1 MKKKRINCIMRFK
14 LFATSVALLTI
25 PLLLAGCAGGDNF
38 DLSMEQQ
45 TSGLPLTV
53 DTYNFNGQ
61 KIDQIK
67 AKHVNIHTLP
77 LF

>member
-1 MKKKRINCIMRFK
+1 MRFK
-14 LFATSVALLTI
+14 LFAASAALLTI

-67 AKHVNIHTLP
+67 SLYNSLVISEIDRPSCLA
-77 LF
+77 